1 MRSSPRRWNTLPNEI
16 SRLQVLARATPSDRM
31 PRLLMV
37 GLCLVCLA
45 AFGFAPQPQGSPAQ
59 TLQVASGGGNVW
71 VVTKDPAMVGRW
83 RLLHH
88 NEGMEGAHAR
98 VSRILVTRPLA
109 LAARGDRVLVALGT
123 GEAPGSG
130 IDLLSLRIQQD
141 PTMGSYYEMPLDSWN
156 VLANIPDT
164 QPFHGLALGPRG
176 PLVLLGPSKQVAK
189 GVKRSASSPQ
199 KKASE
204 LTTRLLEQ
212 RAFAWHELPLPKE
225 LELRKALQLLPSVAP
240 ASATILSADESG
252 AAWLHQRI
260 DDVWTASS
268 LGIDYR
274 QIERVSAMPTRLGF
288 ASEADAAG
296 KIDLS
301 ILRGTDRLDVA
312 TLDRPGLAW
321 GLGAVGEAL
330 LVISSWDPQDESNIG
345 AVRVQQVDV
354 ITGIAQPA
362 TTWTRLPLDVAEW
375 LHLPLLGLFVVV
387 ALLAIVLFRPTEDPE
402 LPLTM
407 GVVPMPISRRLLALA
422 LDLVPGL
429 ILAWLVFGSV
439 APKGGFA
446 LTLWTSDVALS
457 GPGALVI
464 GVTLLHET
472 IFELL
477 WHRSLGKMVFGGVVR
492 SSTGASPSSRAVLLR
507 ALFKGVI
514 LFAPILGIFSLLSP
528 ARQGIPETVSRTVV
542 ADRLNERKPSD
553 PE

>member
-1 MRSSPRRWNTLPNEI
+1 MQSEASSCPKP
-16 SRLQVLARATPSDRM
+16 VRAAVSERV
-31 PRLLMV
+31 PRLLIAGM
-37 GLCLVCLA
+37 CLVCLA
-45 AFGFAPQPQGSPAQ
+45 AFGFTSGPPGSPAQ
-59 TLQVASGGGNVW
+59 TLQVASGSGNVW
-71 VVTKDPAMVGRW
+71 VVTKDPALVGRW

-88 NEGMEGAHAR
+88 NQGMEGSHAR

-109 LAARGDRVLVALGT
+109 LAARADRVLIALGS

-141 PTMGSYYEMPLDSWN
+141 PTMGSYYELPLDSWN
-156 VLANIPDT
+156 VLANIPDD
-164 QPFHGLALGPRG
+164 QPFHGLALGPQG
-176 PLVLLGPSKQVAK
+176 PLVLLGPSKQAAK
-189 GVKRSASSPQ
+189 GVKRSTPAAPEQ
-199 KKASE
+199 APE
-204 LTTRLLEQ
+204 RTTRLLEQ
-212 RAFAWHELPLPKE
+212 RAFVWHELPLPKE
-225 LELRKALQLLPSVAP
+225 LELRETLQLLPSVDSV
-240 ASATILSADESG
+240 SAAILSADESG

-260 DDVWTASS
+260 DEVWTASA

-274 QIERVSAMPTRLGF
+274 RIERVAQMPTRLGF
-288 ASEADAAG
+288 AAEAEAAG

-312 TLDRPGLAW
+312 TIDRPDLAW
-321 GLGAVGEAL
+321 GLGAVGEEL
-330 LVISSWDPQDESNIG
+330 LVISTWDPEVEASIG
-345 AVRVQQVDV
+345 AVRVQRVDV

-362 TTWTRLPLDVAEW
+362 TDWTRLPLDVAEW
-375 LHLPLLGLFVVV
+375 LHLPLLGLFVVA

-407 GVVPMPISRRLLALA
+407 GVVPMPIPRRLLALA

-429 ILAWLVFGSV
+429 VLAWLIFGSV

-457 GPGALVI
+457 GPGTLVI

-472 IFELL
+472 IGELL
-477 WHRSLGKMVFGGVVR
+477 WNRSLGKMVFGGVVR
-492 SSTGASPSSRAVLLR
+492 SSTGASPSSGSVLLR

-514 LFAPILGIFSLLSP
+514 LYAPILGIFSLLSP

-542 ADRLNERKPSD
+542 ADRLIERKPTD